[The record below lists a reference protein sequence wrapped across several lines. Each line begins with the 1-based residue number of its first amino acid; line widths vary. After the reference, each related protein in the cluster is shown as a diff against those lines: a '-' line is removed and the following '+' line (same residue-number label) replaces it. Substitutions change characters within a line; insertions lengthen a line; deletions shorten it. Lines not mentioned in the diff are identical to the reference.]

1 MVLAASLV
9 IAALLLVNALY
20 VAAEFAPSACVAA
33 GSISSLKTATRSR
46 PGCCQSSNRLR
57 RSIATLPPARSASRF
72 RASFSAPTRKRRLL
86 SGWPR
91 TRRTGWTSGGCRRVD
106 VHHRRAA
113 GTDGG
118 TSGLCGARAQ
128 IGGPSISDA
137 DGPLH
142 PHPNGRLAVGL
153 SPVHHMAERIRPLI
167 LRLLGAR
174 HQAHRPFIHPTRSNC

>member
-1 MVLAASLV
+1 MSRPEKDAKYLGAQWSLRPASLSRRSSLLTPLRRGQSSAVSVRRSRLHQLAEDGNPLAAGW
-9 IAALLLVNALY
+9 Y
-20 VAAEFAPSACVAA
+20 
-33 GSISSLKTATRSR
+33 
-46 PGCCQSSNRLR
+46 QSSNPLR
-57 RSIATLPPARSASRF
+57 RSIATLPRARSVSPF
-72 RASFSAPTRKRRLL
+72 RVSFSAPTRKRRLL

-113 GTDGG
+113 GTHGG

-142 PHPNGRLAVGL
+142 PHPNGRLAVGF
-153 SPVHHMAERIRPLI
+153 I
-167 LRLLGAR
+167 AR
-174 HQAHRPFIHPTRSNC
+174 SSHG